1 MNKKDYTGW
10 QDVFRFAFVQG
21 AKSTSYTGSLIIMSL
36 IIFALIVGMNWYNN
50 RDEKQL
56 GSTQVQ
62 KLSVYNESGIP
73 FEFGEFARGE
83 RYGGMTI
90 VSDPEIDYDQAV
102 EAMEK
107 SKETCAE
114 LLVNIRME
122 EARGFVL
129 TFVKASDSEF
139 SDEDLDALTV
149 DFANFFD
156 EIRVEAIQVTP
167 EQKAILDLPV
177 TYGTERVALDEEGQ
191 IVVDEEELSDSLSL
205 TEYSFFLGC
214 IMVVMMTINLAGAQI
229 ANGIVTEKSTRVIE
243 YLMIN
248 VRPLALIVGK
258 ILAAILLVL
267 IQLGGMGIAY
277 VAGSLV
283 SQTFFGTKEE
293 VSGNMGEEIL
303 DLLSG
308 ITAGELLIVLVCIV
322 LGILF
327 FGILAGLA
335 GASVSKLEELAEGM
349 KTYQMILVISTYAG
363 MGILIAE
370 MTGKLQESI
379 LNLLCMIPVT
389 APFVLPGNIILGKV
403 PMWAALVGVG
413 LLLVLTVLLFRFT
426 ANVYES
432 MIFYN
437 GNVLKLKD
445 IIAIAKNRT
454 VERKEKNHHE

>member
-21 AKSTSYTGSLIIMSL
+21 TKAKSYTGSLIIMSL
-36 IIFALIVGMNWYNN
+36 LIFALIVGMNWYNN
-50 RDEKQL
+50 RDQKQL

-62 KLSVYNESGIP
+62 RLSVYNESGIS
-73 FEFGEFARGE
+73 FELEEFARGE
-83 RYGGMTI
+83 RYAGMTI
-90 VSDPEIDYDQAV
+90 VSDPEVGYDQAV
-102 EAMEK
+102 EALEQA
-107 SKETCAE
+107 EEACAE
-114 LLVNIRME
+114 VLLNIRME

-129 TFVKASDSEF
+129 TFVKAANSEF
-139 SDEDLDALTV
+139 TDDDLDALAA
-149 DFANFFD
+149 DFTDFFE
-156 EIRVEAIQVTP
+156 EIRIKAIEVTP

-177 TYGTERVALDEEGQ
+177 IYGTERATLDEEGQ

-277 VAGSLV
+277 VAGNLV
-283 SQTFFGTKEE
+283 SQALFGTKEG
-293 VSGNMGEEIL
+293 VSENMGEEIL
-303 DLLSG
+303 RFLSG
-308 ITAGELLIVLVCIV
+308 ITVSQLLVVLACIV

-389 APFVLPGNIILGKV
+389 APFVLPGNVILGKV
-403 PMWAALVGVG
+403 PMWVALVGVG

-445 IIAIAKNRT
+445 IIQIAKNRNM
-454 VERKEKNHHE
+454 ERKEKNHHE